1 MKKIIMLAVSLLMC
15 CCMAMPALAEDVSP
29 TVVPSAAPSA
39 TANPDDQITV
49 DGSDM
54 AGSMGDSGNTL
65 LDAIKNVQESVTGA
79 IDGFSNVSQ
88 FFGYTIGG
96 AIGILPVTVTIF
108 ILLAVVCMVVVGI
121 IRTIND

>member
-1 MKKIIMLAVSLLMC
+1 MKKIIMLAFSLLMC

-29 TVVPSAAPSA
+29 TVAPSAAPSA

-54 AGSMGDSGNTL
+54 AGSMGDSGNAL
-65 LDAIKNVQESVTGA
+65 LDAIKNVQDA
-79 IDGFSNVSQ
+79 IDSAIDSFSNVAG
-88 FFGYTIGG
+88 FFGLVIGG
-96 AIGILPVTVTIF
+96 ILGVLPPMVTII

-121 IRTIND
+121 IRTINA